1 MLAGK
6 QAFSAASKFVIFHRE
21 RANAHTHTC
30 HFATHGAV
38 VGGWVEKGCRQSG
51 HKYFVGEI
59 FLSPTI
65 FELILWILMSQMV
78 RFVAR
83 LSGVFFLPIK
93 IYT

>member
-21 RANAHTHTC
+21 RANTC

-83 LSGVFFLPIK
+83 LSGVFLPIFNQ
-93 IYT
+93 T